1 MQQITNPTS
10 EPAAANEADAAS
22 FPAIPGYRFRKRLGQ
37 GGMATVYLATQES
50 LDRPVSIKVMARD
63 GLRDETSMQRFENEA
78 RTIAKLG
85 HSGIVGIHEVGR
97 TSDGQMYYVMPYLP
111 NGDLAQRDLR
121 NDEPQIVEVL
131 RALLTA
137 LGYAHSHGIVHR
149 DVKEEN
155 VLFDAHNRP
164 QLTDF
169 GIARSKADTSR
180 LTRDGL
186 SVGSSA
192 FMAPEQARGE
202 EVDGRADLYSV
213 GVLTYALLTG
223 HLPFRATDPLAV
235 AIMHAQDP
243 VPRLPPE
250 KSHWQGFI
258 DRAMAKSPA
267 NRYANAALMLQALDA
282 VQRRADST
290 LATRIRESF
299 ATAIG
304 RVGGNR
310 QLALLALAGALLL
323 VTGLFVLTTWFGST
337 DAPVAAATA
346 VAPVSEAAAPAPSI
360 KVSDADAAATL
371 PASAATI
378 ADADAAEPAPAVAS
392 STAAAT
398 TSEPGSH
405 HATAPTATKPAS
417 KPASKPPASTKPQPV
432 KKIKGFFSRL
442 FRRR

>member
-1 MQQITNPTS
+1 MQQPTNPTLQS
-10 EPAAANEADAAS
+10 PESVGADAAS
-22 FPAIPGYRFRKRLGQ
+22 FPNIPGYRFRKRLGQ

-85 HSGIVGIHEVGR
+85 HSGIVGIHEIGR
-97 TSDGQMYYVMPYLP
+97 TGDGRMYYVMPYLP
-111 NGDLAQRDLR
+111 NGDLSQRDLR
-121 NDEPQIVEVL
+121 NDQAQIANVL

-155 VLFDAHNRP
+155 VLFDAHDRP
-164 QLTDF
+164 LLTDF

-186 SVGSSA
+186 SVGSSG

-223 HLPFRATDPLAV
+223 HLPFRATDPLAL

-258 DRAMAKSPA
+258 NRAMAKSPEQ
-267 NRYANAALMLQALDA
+267 RFANAAQMLQALDL
-282 VQRRADST
+282 VQQGASDGWST
-290 LATRIRESF
+290 RLRQAWEQ
-299 ATAIG
+299 G
-304 RVGGNR
+304 VQRVGGGKR
-310 QLALLALAGALLL
+310 LGMIALAAALLL
-323 VTGLFVLTTWFGST
+323 VGGWYVTQRWRTPDQASVQSAADATVPSPNVPPSNGDLTPT
-337 DAPVAAATA
+337 PVAAATPA
-346 VAPVSEAAAPAPSI
+346 GAATVAITDAPA
-360 KVSDADAAATL
+360 VSQST
-371 PASAATI
+371 ASAAPTKPVTRRSTP
-378 ADADAAEPAPAVAS
+378 ASTSNSAPVKPAPARPVA
-392 STAAAT
+392 TRR
-398 TSEPGSH
+398 
-405 HATAPTATKPAS
+405 
-417 KPASKPPASTKPQPV
+417 QPV
-432 KKIKGFFSRL
+432 KKIKGWFSRL
-442 FRRR
+442 FHRH